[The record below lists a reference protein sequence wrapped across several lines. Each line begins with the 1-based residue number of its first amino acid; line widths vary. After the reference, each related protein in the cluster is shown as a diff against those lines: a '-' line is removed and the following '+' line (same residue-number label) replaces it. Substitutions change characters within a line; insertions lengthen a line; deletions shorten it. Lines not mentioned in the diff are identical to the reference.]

1 MDQFILDC
9 VEELGINLQDYNL
22 PQDLSEFT
30 KVTKNV
36 KVKDDYRFKTLFQA
50 IENSKEVSLFRSVL
64 NYLNK
69 YQYQSKTEE
78 LQSLFKTKVN
88 DGLVLH
94 PLRSD
99 SLSVLLVFLLYFSLL
114 VYFAIHFLI

>member
-78 LQSLFKTKVN
+78 LQSLFENK
-88 DGLVLH
+88 
-94 PLRSD
+94 S
-99 SLSVLLVFLLYFSLL
+99 
-114 VYFAIHFLI
+114 

>member
-36 KVKDDYRFKTLFQA
+36 EVKDDYRFKTLFQA
-50 IENSKEVSLFRSVL
+50 IENSK
-64 NYLNK
+64 
-69 YQYQSKTEE
+69 
-78 LQSLFKTKVN
+78 
-88 DGLVLH
+88 
-94 PLRSD
+94 
-99 SLSVLLVFLLYFSLL
+99 
-114 VYFAIHFLI
+114 